1 MASSTP
7 NQNLVP
13 LNIAKADNPS
23 TCAAQFP
30 ISGREVGLA
39 ENGDSEGPI
48 QITWTYYAQTAD
60 LGVPE
65 PRPPVELPI
74 LPRIVPLPEVG
85 QLRATRGD
93 SP

>member
-1 MASSTP
+1 MRSSP
-7 NQNLVP
+7 KLP
-13 LNIAKADNPS
+13 CS
-23 TCAAQFP
+23 P
-30 ISGREVGLA
+30 ISGREVALA

-74 LPRIVPLPEVG
+74 LPHNAGAHAGWNRTVSIPDCCV
-85 QLRATRGD
+85 
-93 SP
+93 